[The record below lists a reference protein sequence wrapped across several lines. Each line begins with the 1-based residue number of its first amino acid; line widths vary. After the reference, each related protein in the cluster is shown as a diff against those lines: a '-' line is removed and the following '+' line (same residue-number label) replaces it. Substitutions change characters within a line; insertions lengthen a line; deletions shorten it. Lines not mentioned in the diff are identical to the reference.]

1 MTYHAIV
8 ALPAGRPAGT
18 VYARGARMLVLGSP
32 LGGGGRL
39 PAASTGHP
47 PWNDFITFQT
57 EFLVGG

>member
-1 MTYHAIV
+1 VTYHAIV

-18 VYARGARMLVLGSP
+18 VYARGGRMLLSGP
-32 LGGGGRL
+32 PGAAGRL
-39 PAASTGHP
+39 SFAATGHA